1 MPEKCGYVTHR
12 IATATEVHKNIRLLF
27 MGDGLVMRW
36 CDDHG
41 DVDAVELSSLTG
53 IVKQDGK
60 RWKPEAQ

>member
-1 MPEKCGYVTHR
+1 
-12 IATATEVHKNIRLLF
+12 

-60 RWKPEAQ
+60 R